1 MNREM
6 TLTGAV
12 LVLLISP
19 FYIVFWVARAII
31 QFLIL
36 FGIVLLCIVIGA
48 ASIVME
54 FILGKR

>member
-1 MNREM
+1 M
-6 TLTGAV
+6 TLTDAV

>member
-6 TLTGAV
+6 TLTDAV

-48 ASIVME
+48 ASIVMK

>member
-6 TLTGAV
+6 TLTDAV

-19 FYIVFWVARAII
+19 FYIVIRVARAII

-36 FGIVLLCIVIGA
+36 FGIVLLCVVIGA

>member
-1 MNREM
+1 M
-6 TLTGAV
+6 TLTDAV

-36 FGIVLLCIVIGA
+36 LESSCC
-48 ASIVME
+48 AS
-54 FILGKR
+54 